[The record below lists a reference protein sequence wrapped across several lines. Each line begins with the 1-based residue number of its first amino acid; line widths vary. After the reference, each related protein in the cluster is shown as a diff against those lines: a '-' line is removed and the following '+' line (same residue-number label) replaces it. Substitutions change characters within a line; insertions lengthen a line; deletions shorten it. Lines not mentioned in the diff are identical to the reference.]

1 MTQMWLVIET
11 DALGE
16 RVVPVASRMHVG
28 RECHGVDERQRLLLD
43 DPAISRDHLEI
54 RLAPEPGLIDT
65 SSNGTRINGRRV
77 ERGERNALADGD
89 VITLG
94 ASRLIVRLLE
104 DDADRTK
111 RHDHT
116 ATARDSSPTLVAI
129 VVGDVVGYT
138 TMTEAAGGAAV
149 AEATDRLFGALREL
163 VIEHG
168 GTVSNYAGD
177 AILSFW
183 DVSGETGGVAR
194 AVRCAIESVAT
205 TQRISP
211 ELALRDAAGEP
222 LRMGWAVTVGPV
234 ASGRPSPSREGV
246 HGDAVILAFR
256 LAGLAARAG
265 LADLLV
271 TAEAVVAAD
280 LDTAFGPALDLEV
293 KGRLAA
299 ARVRGLA

>member
-1 MTQMWLVIET
+1 MAQLWLVIEADT
-11 DALGE
+11 VGE

-28 RECHGVDERQRLLLD
+28 RECLGVEERQRLLLD

-54 RLAPEPGLIDT
+54 RVDPEPVLVDT

-77 ERGERNALADGD
+77 ERGERTTLADGD
-89 VITLG
+89 VISLG
-94 ASRLIVRLLE
+94 ASRLTVRLLE
-104 DDADRTK
+104 DDVDRPE
-111 RHDHT
+111 RRDHT

-183 DVSGETGGVAR
+183 DVLGETDGVAR
-194 AVRCAIESVAT
+194 ALRCAIEAVAT

-222 LRMGWAVTVGPV
+222 IRMGWAVTVGPV
-234 ASGRPSPSREGV
+234 ATGRPSPGREGV

-265 LADLLV
+265 LADLLA
-271 TAEAVVAAD
+271 TEDAVASAD
-280 LDTAFGPALDLEV
+280 LDSAFGPAADIEV
-293 KGRLAA
+293 KGRLAP

>member
-1 MTQMWLVIET
+1 MTQMWLVIEAGT
-11 DALGE
+11 VGE

-28 RECHGVDERQRLLLD
+28 RECLGVDERQRLLLD

-54 RLAPEPGLIDT
+54 RLAPEPALVDT

-77 ERGERNALADGD
+77 ERGERNVLADGD

-94 ASRLIVRLLE
+94 ASRLTVRLLE
-104 DDADRTK
+104 GVADGAGR
-111 RHDHT
+111 RDHT
-116 ATARDSSPTLVAI
+116 ATARDSSPILAAI

-149 AEATDRLFGALREL
+149 AEATDRLFGALRQL
-163 VIEHG
+163 VIDHG

-183 DVSGETGGVAR
+183 DLSGEPDGVAR
-194 AVRCAIESVAT
+194 ALRSAMESVAT

-246 HGDAVILAFR
+246 LGDAVNLAFR

-271 TAEAVVAAD
+271 TEDAVAAD
-280 LDTAFGPALDLEV
+280 LDAAFGPAMDIEV
-293 KGRLAA
+293 KGRLAP